1 MDWENKKKKIN
12 GNVLLY
18 PLNKVTKVKLNK
30 EAKGLFRSRV
40 RREWTWKVRNDIM
53 ERMTAWGERNEFF
66 IFNI

>member
-1 MDWENKKKKIN
+1 MVQPDNQLNLIKFKFDWIEKIKKKKIN

-40 RREWTWKVRNDIM
+40 RREWT
-53 ERMTAWGERNEFF
+53 
-66 IFNI
+66 